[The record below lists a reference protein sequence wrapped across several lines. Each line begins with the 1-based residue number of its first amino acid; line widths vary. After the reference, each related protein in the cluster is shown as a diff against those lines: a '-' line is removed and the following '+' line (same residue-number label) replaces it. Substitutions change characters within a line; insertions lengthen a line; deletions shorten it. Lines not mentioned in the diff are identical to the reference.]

1 MRVSSGSTLSPL
13 KTPLGIVTDMSE
25 PRQPVIIGGART
37 PVGRLLGS
45 LASKSAS
52 ELGGVAIAGALERAG
67 VGPDRVQY
75 VIMGQV
81 LQAGAGQIT
90 ARQAAVAAGISMSVP
105 ALTVNKVCLSGLD
118 AIALASQLVRL
129 GEYDVIVAGGMESMT
144 QAPHLLKNSRA
155 GYKYGPVTVEDSM
168 ALDGLT
174 DAFDHVS
181 MGESTEQ
188 HGRRLGISR
197 EEQDEFAAASHQR
210 AAAATK
216 NGLFAAEIAA
226 VHVPAKGGELTVTE
240 DDGIRPGTTAEALAK
255 LRPAFSKDGTIT
267 AGTASQISDGAAAVV
282 VMSAEAAQRAGADV
296 LAEIGA
302 HGNVAGP
309 DNSLQ
314 SQPSNAIKQ
323 ALAKAGQTA
332 SDLDLIEINEAFAQ
346 VAIQSMRDL
355 GVSHD
360 IVNVNGGAI
369 AIGHPIGA
377 SGARLAVHLC
387 HELRRRGGGLGAAG
401 LCGGGGQGEALLFR
415 VRS

>member
-1 MRVSSGSTLSPL
+1 
-13 KTPLGIVTDMSE
+13 MSE
-25 PRQPVIIGGART
+25 PRQPVIVGAART

-52 ELGGVAIAGALERAG
+52 ELVL
-67 VGPDRVQY
+67 
-75 VIMGQV
+75 MGQV

-90 ARQAAVAAGISMSVP
+90 ARQAAVAAGLSMSIP

-118 AIALASQLVRL
+118 AIALASQLIRL

-144 QAPHLLKNSRA
+144 RAPHLLVNSRA

-168 ALDGLT
+168 VLDGLT
-174 DAFDHVS
+174 DAFDHLS
-181 MGESTEQ
+181 MGESTENS
-188 HGRRLGISR
+188 GRKLGITR
-197 EEQDEFAAASHQR
+197 EQQDEFAAMSHKR
-210 AAAATK
+210 AAAAAK

-226 VHVPAKGGELTVTE
+226 VPVSQRGEQLLVTE
-240 DDGIRPGTTAEALAK
+240 DEGIRPGTTVETLAK
-255 LRPAFSKDGTIT
+255 LKPAFVQDGTIT

-282 VMSAEAAQRAGADV
+282 VMSAQAAERAGLNV

-309 DNSLQ
+309 DNSLH
-314 SQPSNAIKQ
+314 SQPSNAIRQ
-323 ALAKAGQTA
+323 ALGKAGLTPQ
-332 SDLDLIEINEAFAQ
+332 DLDLIEINEAFAA

-355 GVSHD
+355 GVGPD
-360 IVNVNGGAI
+360 VVNVNGGAI

-387 HELRRRGGGLGAAG
+387 YELGRRGGGLGAAG
-401 LCGGGGQGEALLFR
+401 LCGGGGQGEALLLR
-415 VRS
+415 VRG

>member
-1 MRVSSGSTLSPL
+1 
-13 KTPLGIVTDMSE
+13 MSE
-25 PRQPVIIGGART
+25 PRQPVIVGGART

-52 ELGGVAIAGALERAG
+52 ELGGVAIAGALQRAG
-67 VGPDRVQY
+67 LGADRVQY

-81 LQAGAGQIT
+81 LQAGAG
-90 ARQAAVAAGISMSVP
+90 AGIAMDVP

-118 AIALASQLVRL
+118 AIALASQLIRL

-144 QAPHLLKNSRA
+144 QSPHLLQNSRA
-155 GYKYGPVTVEDSM
+155 GYKYGPVTMADSM

-174 DAFDHVS
+174 DAFDHLS
-181 MGESTEQ
+181 MGESTENS
-188 HGRRLGISR
+188 GRKLGITR
-197 EEQDEFAAASHQR
+197 EEQDEFAAMSHQR
-210 AAAATK
+210 AAAAAK
-216 NGLFAAEIAA
+216 NGLFAAEI
-226 VHVPAKGGELTVTE
+226 VPVPVMVRREPLNVTE
-240 DDGIRPGTTAEALAK
+240 DEGIRPGTTVETLAK
-255 LRPAFSKDGTIT
+255 LKPAFGPDGTIT

-282 VMSAEAAQRAGADV
+282 VMSADAARQAGLDV

-309 DNSLQ
+309 DNSLH

-323 ALAKAGQTA
+323 ALAKAGRTTA
-332 SDLDLIEINEAFAQ
+332 DLDLIEINEAFAA

-355 GVSHD
+355 GIKND

-377 SGARLAVHLC
+377 SGARIALDLAHD
-387 HELRRRGGGLGAAG
+387 LRRRGGGLGAAG
-401 LCGGGGQGEALLFR
+401 LCGGGGQGEALLLQ
-415 VRS
+415 VRG

>member
-1 MRVSSGSTLSPL
+1 
-13 KTPLGIVTDMSE
+13 MSE
-25 PRQPVIIGGART
+25 PRQPVIAGGART

-52 ELGGVAIAGALERAG
+52 DLGGVAIAGALQRAG
-67 VGPDRVQY
+67 IGPDRVQY

-90 ARQAAVAAGISMSVP
+90 ARQAAVAAGIAMDVP

-118 AIALASQLVRL
+118 AIALASQLIRL

-144 QAPHLLKNSRA
+144 QSPHLLKNSRA

-174 DAFDHVS
+174 DAFDHLS
-181 MGESTEQ
+181 MGSSTENS
-188 HGRRLGISR
+188 GRLLGIIR
-197 EEQDEFAAASHQR
+197 AEQDEFAAMSHQR
-210 AAAATK
+210 AAAAAK
-216 NGLFAAEIAA
+216 NGLFAAEI
-226 VHVPAKGGELTVTE
+226 VPVPIPQRGGEQLNVTE
-240 DDGIRPGTTAEALAK
+240 DEGIRPGTTVETLAK
-255 LRPAFSKDGTIT
+255 LKPAFGPDGTIT

-282 VMSAEAAQRAGADV
+282 VMSADAAQQAGADV

-309 DNSLQ
+309 DNSLH
-314 SQPSNAIKQ
+314 SQPSNAIRQ
-323 ALAKAGQTA
+323 ALAKAGHDVK
-332 SDLDLIEINEAFAQ
+332 DLDLIEINEAFAA

-355 GVSHD
+355 GITND

-377 SGARLAVHLC
+377 SGARIALHLAN
-387 HELRRRGGGLGAAG
+387 ELRRRGGGLGAAG
-401 LCGGGGQGEALLFR
+401 MCGGGGQGEALLLR
-415 VRS
+415 VRA

>member
-1 MRVSSGSTLSPL
+1 
-13 KTPLGIVTDMSE
+13 MSDS
-25 PRQPVIIGGART
+25 RQPVIVGGART

-52 ELGGVAIAGALERAG
+52 ELGGVAIAAALDRAG
-67 VGPDRVQY
+67 VAPDQVQY
-75 VIMGQV
+75 VLMGQV

-118 AIALASQLVRL
+118 AIALASQLIRL

-144 QAPHLLKNSRA
+144 RAPHLLVNSRA

-174 DAFDHVS
+174 DAFDHLS
-181 MGESTEQ
+181 MGESTERS
-188 HGRRLGISR
+188 GRELGITR
-197 EEQDEFAAASHQR
+197 EQQDEFAVRSHQR
-210 AAAATK
+210 AAVAAK
-216 NGLFAAEIAA
+216 NGVFAAEIAG
-226 VHVPAKGGELTVTE
+226 VPIPQRGGETLLVTE
-240 DDGIRPGTTAEALAK
+240 DEGIRPGTTLEALAK
-255 LRPAFSKDGTIT
+255 LRPAFTKDGTIT

-282 VMSAEAAQRAGADV
+282 VTSQEYAERAGLTVIAN
-296 LAEIGA
+296 IGS

-309 DNSLQ
+309 DNSLH

-323 ALAKAGQTA
+323 ALAKASTPVSA
-332 SDLDLIEINEAFAQ
+332 LKLIEINEAFSV
-346 VAIQSMRDL
+346 VALQSVREL
-355 GVSHD
+355 GVDPD

-377 SGARLAVHLC
+377 SGARIALHLC
-387 HELRRRGGGLGAAG
+387 LELRRRGGGLGAAG

-415 VRS
+415 VRG